1 MIRKTVRSILKK
13 FGYQIS
19 PIAGLHNS
27 SPTFFNNF
35 KINKVFDIGANI
47 GQYAINLRKQG
58 YKGKIISF
66 EPLPNAYVQLKKN
79 SRNDSLWRVH
89 PRIALGSKNGF
100 KKIFE
105 SHNSYS
111 SSILKVL
118 DKHLEGDKGAKIIDE
133 HKIKIKKLDSIF
145 INYVKKNDK
154 ILVKIDS
161 QGYEDK
167 ILKGFNKNINK
178 CFAIQIELSLVRL
191 YKNQKTY
198 EYFFSFFKKKNFFLW
213 SIIPSF
219 INRKDGQHLQIDA
232 IFVKNL
238 KKVKKI

>member
-1 MIRKTVRSILKK
+1 MIRKTIRFILKK

-35 KINKVFDIGANI
+35 RINKVFDIGANI

-66 EPLPNAYVQLKKN
+66 EPLPNAYIQLVKN
-79 SRNDSLWRVH
+79 SRNDSLWKIH
-89 PRIALGSKNGF
+89 PRIALGSKNEF

-105 SHNSYS
+105 SQNSYS

-133 HKIKIKKLDSIF
+133 HKVKMKKLDSIF
-145 INYVKKNDK
+145 INYFKKKDK

-167 ILKGFNKNINK
+167 ILKGFNNNINK
-178 CFAIQIELSLVRL
+178 CFAIQIELSLVKL

-198 EYFFSFFKKKNFFLW
+198 EYFLNFFKKKNFFLW
-213 SIIPSF
+213 SMIPSF
-219 INRKDGQHLQIDA
+219 INRKDGQHLQFDA

-238 KKVKKI
+238 KKS

>member
-1 MIRKTVRSILKK
+1 MIRKAIRFILKK
-13 FGYQIS
+13 FGYQIL
-19 PIAGLHNS
+19 PTPGLHNS

-35 KINKVFDIGANI
+35 KINKVFDIGANV
-47 GQYAINLRKQG
+47 GQYGMNLRKQG

-66 EPLPNAYVQLKKN
+66 EPLPNAYVQLVKN
-79 SRNDSLWRVH
+79 SRNDSLWKIH
-89 PRIALGSKNGF
+89 PRIALGSNNGF

-105 SHNSYS
+105 SKNSYS
-111 SSILKVL
+111 SSILEVL
-118 DKHLEGDKGAKIIDE
+118 DKHIESDKGAKIIDE
-133 HKIKIKKLDSIF
+133 HKVKIKKLDSIF
-145 INYVKKNDK
+145 INYFKKKDK

-167 ILKGFNKNINK
+167 ILEGFNNNINK

-198 EYFFSFFKKKNFFLW
+198 GYFLNFFKKKNFFLW

-219 INRKDGQHLQIDA
+219 INRKNGQHLQFDA
-232 IFVKNL
+232 IFIRNSKKN
-238 KKVKKI
+238 